1 MDQSANRIFS
11 LKPDPGGTRECVGY
25 ERRVANLD
33 ELDRD
38 LAVGEPV
45 ALRTS
50 KLRGQARLS
59 GASRPQH
66 GQKTGV
72 SQQAA
77 QLTHFLPAS
86 DEAGKPQWD
95 NGGSAHHLNSGPEV
109 VFRRLRTVITLWPA
123 CPESS
128 QKSQTVEGLDHIGSR
143 RKQPSSKSVH

>member
-1 MDQSANRIFS
+1 MQQGTNRVFR
-11 LKPDPGGTRECVGY
+11 LKPDAGGARECIGH
-25 ERRVANLD
+25 ERWVADLD

-38 LAVGEPV
+38 LAIGEPM
-45 ALRTS
+45 ALRAS

-66 GQKTGV
+66 GQKAGV

-86 DEAGKPQWD
+86 DEAGKSHWD
-95 NGGSAHHLNSGPEV
+95 NGGSAHNLNSGPEV
-109 VFRRLRTVITLWPA
+109 VFRRLRTVITLWPD

-143 RKQPSSKSVH
+143 HQQPSSNSVH